1 MNLPDWLKNLL
12 ILLAGIVVVA
22 GLWSVVKL
30 FIDLAFVLAGIALLA
45 GGAYLLAKKFNLL

>member
-30 FIDLAFVLAGIALLA
+30 LIDLAFVLAGIALLA